1 MVKGIFEMK
10 MFLGEYNP
18 NLTEGSRIALPKKH
32 REQISGD
39 NVVLSKGFEKCIFV
53 YDSQDWA
60 LNAEKQVENMKGDM
74 KVSDLQRYLYTSAVD
89 ASVDFQGRLVLPANL
104 KSYAGITT
112 KTAVIGVGDHIEVW
126 DYDTWIEYSNKITEK
141 LSA

>member
-1 MVKGIFEMK
+1 MK

-39 NVVLSKGFEKCIFV
+39 SVVLSKGFEKCIYV
-53 YDSQDWA
+53 YDANDWA
-60 LNAEKQVENMKGDM
+60 MNAEKQIENMKGDM

-89 ASVDFQGRLVLPANL
+89 ASVDSQGRLVLPANL
-104 KSYAGITT
+104 KTYAGITT

-126 DYDTWIEYSNKITEK
+126 DYDMWVEYSDKISEK